1 MKTKLNGIVTG
12 IYIGKHRHTIESSRV
27 PSVKA
32 TFEGFEG
39 DLHAGLTR
47 WSDVR
52 VPHYPRGTVIHNTR
66 QFSMLSIEE
75 LAEIAQAMQ
84 IPEVL
89 PEWAGA
95 NLAVQGIPNL
105 TMLPPST
112 RIFFPGDAVL
122 VVDAENMPCTG
133 PGEVIQQYYPDVPKL
148 VQQFPKAALH
158 KRGVVGWVE
167 REGHITEGDTVW
179 LLLPPMITY
188 SY

>member
-1 MKTKLNGIVTG
+1 MKTKLTGIVTG
-12 IYIGKHRHTIESSRV
+12 IYISQYQHTIESSRV
-27 PSVKA
+27 PGVKA

-47 WSDVR
+47 LSDVR
-52 VPHYPRGTVIHNTR
+52 VPHYPRRTVIRNTR

-84 IPEVL
+84 VPEVL
-89 PEWAGA
+89 PEWVGA
-95 NLAVQGIPNL
+95 NLAMQGIPNL

-133 PGEVIQQYYPDVPKL
+133 PARAIQQHYLRPTETGAKVPESCY
-148 VQQFPKAALH
+148 A
-158 KRGVVGWVE
+158 
-167 REGHITEGDTVW
+167 
-179 LLLPPMITY
+179 
-188 SY
+188 